1 MTYPHPQTFAL
12 TVEAG
17 PCKVG
22 EMFMLPVGRPQT
34 LGRASDNPIAI
45 PDPLLSRNH
54 CRFERIGDALWVID
68 LDSANQTLVNGLP
81 VARKQ
86 LLPGDAITV
95 GDTRLRITAEGP
107 AVAAVAAVTPVA
119 AVAAPIIDLGLNT
132 DSSGAAARH
141 NLRPILYIVAA
152 IVVLLLGATLIMTS
166 PDTGSQ
172 SANLPPPPPRDE
184 TLQIIYE
191 KIEATPESIFRYEL
205 TLSPDR
211 VLAVRIDDLS
221 QNRSIRKDKTIAPD
235 LIQDWV
241 RTIAS
246 SGFLSLDP
254 SYLAASINRG
264 ESESRDLTVIIGRR
278 VHRVRVSNR
287 KDPEAFASLRDK
299 LETFGLSEL
308 GFWALQYSADK
319 LTDLGRDALL
329 VAQKRMSERDLS
341 YGNIAAAINS
351 FREAEV
357 CLETVDPKPA
367 FFPDILNGK
376 EEAIAE
382 LTRRHKEYRFLADRA
397 INLENWEAARA
408 QLRVICELI
417 PDRSDDRH
425 REAASKLLD
434 VEKRLQA
441 RRKNR

>member
-1 MTYPHPQTFAL
+1 MTKHQTFML
-12 TVEAG
+12 TIEAG
-17 PCKVG
+17 PCKAG
-22 EMFMLPVGRPQT
+22 ETFVLTPGRAQT

-54 CRFERIGDALWVID
+54 CRFEQIGDALWVID

-86 LLPGDAITV
+86 ILPGDIVTV
-95 GDTRLRITAEGP
+95 GDTRLRVTAAEAAAAPITAI
-107 AVAAVAAVTPVA
+107 AT
-119 AVAAPIIDLGLNT
+119 PIIDLGLNA

-141 NLRPILYIVAA
+141 NLRPILYTVAA
-152 IVVLLLGATLIMTS
+152 IVVLLLGATLIMKS
-166 PDTGSQ
+166 PDS
-172 SANLPPPPPRDE
+172 SAGPTNLPPPPPRDE

-191 KIEATPESIFRYEL
+191 KVEATSESIFRYEF
-205 TLSPDR
+205 TLSPER

-221 QNRSIRKDKTIAPD
+221 QNRSIRKEKTIAPG
-235 LIQDWV
+235 LIRDWV
-241 RTIAS
+241 RTIES

-254 SYLAASINRG
+254 AYLAASITRG
-264 ESESRDLTVIIGRR
+264 AIESRDLTVIIGRR

-287 KDPEAFASLRDK
+287 KDPDAFANLRDK

-319 LTDLGRDALL
+319 LTELGRDALL
-329 VAQKRMSERDLS
+329 IAQKRMNERELS
-341 YGNIAAAINS
+341 YGNIASAINS

-367 FFPDILNGK
+367 FFPEILSGK
-376 EEAIAE
+376 EDAIAE

-397 INLENWEAARA
+397 INLKNWETARA

-425 REAASKLLD
+425 REASSKLLD

-441 RRKNR
+441 HRKNR

>member
-1 MTYPHPQTFAL
+1 MTPHQTFIL

-22 EMFMLPVGRPQT
+22 ESFMLAGGRAQT
-34 LGRASDNPIAI
+34 LGRSSDNPIAI

-54 CRFERIGDALWVID
+54 CRFERIGDTLWVTD

-86 LLPGDAITV
+86 ILPGDAVTV
-95 GDTRLRITAEGP
+95 GDTRLRVTAADAAP
-107 AVAAVAAVTPVA
+107 ATVTAAPAA
-119 AVAAPIIDLGLNT
+119 AAPIIDLGLNT
-132 DSSGAAARH
+132 DSTSAAARH
-141 NLRPILYIVAA
+141 NLRPILYTVAA
-152 IVVLLLGATLIMTS
+152 IVILILGATLIMKN
-166 PDTGSQ
+166 PGTGSKPG
-172 SANLPPPPPRDE
+172 NLPPPPPRDE

-191 KIEATPESIFRYEL
+191 KIEANAESVFRYEL
-205 TLSPDR
+205 TISPER

-221 QNRSIRKDKTIAPD
+221 QNRSISKEVTITPA
-235 LIQDWV
+235 IIRDWV
-241 RTIAS
+241 RTIES

-254 SYLAASINRG
+254 AYLAASITRG
-264 ESESRDLTVIIGRR
+264 AIESRDLTVIIGRR
-278 VHRVRVSNR
+278 VHRVRVANR
-287 KDPEAFASLRDK
+287 KDPEVFANLRDK

-308 GFWALQYSADK
+308 GIWALQYSADK
-319 LTDLGRDALL
+319 LTEMGRDALL
-329 VAQKRMSERDLS
+329 VAQKRMNERDLS
-341 YGNIAAAINS
+341 YGNIASAITS

-367 FFPDILNGK
+367 FFPEILSGK

-382 LTRRHKEYRFLADRA
+382 LTRRYKEYRFLADRA

-425 REAASKLLD
+425 REAVGKLLD
-434 VEKRLQA
+434 VEKRLQT
-441 RRKNR
+441 RRKDR

>member
-1 MTYPHPQTFAL
+1 MTHLQTFTL

-17 PCKVG
+17 PFKTG
-22 EMFMLPVGRPQT
+22 ESFVLTAGRAQT
-34 LGRASDNPIAI
+34 LGRSSDNPIAI

-81 VARKQ
+81 ISRKQ
-86 LLPGDAITV
+86 ILPGDTVTV
-95 GDTRLRITAEGP
+95 GDTRLRVTAADAAAAAP
-107 AVAAVAAVTPVA
+107 VTAV

-141 NLRPILYIVAA
+141 NLRPILYTVAA

-166 PDTGSQ
+166 SDSRP
-172 SANLPPPPPRDE
+172 ANLPPPPPRDE

-191 KIEATPESIFRYEL
+191 KIEATSESVFRYEF

-221 QNRSIRKDKTIAPD
+221 QNRSIRKEKTIAPD
-235 LIQDWV
+235 LIHDWV
-241 RTIAS
+241 RTIES

-254 SYLAASINRG
+254 AYLAASITRG
-264 ESESRDLTVIIGRR
+264 ALESRDLTVIIGRR

-287 KDPEAFASLRDK
+287 KDPDEFAGLRDK

-319 LTDLGRDALL
+319 LTELGRNALL
-329 VAQKRMSERDLS
+329 VAQKRMNERELS
-341 YGNIAAAINS
+341 YGNIASAINS

-367 FFPDILNGK
+367 FFPEILSGK
-376 EEAIAE
+376 EEAVAE
-382 LTRRHKEYRFLADRA
+382 LNRRHKEYRFLADRA
-397 INLENWEAARA
+397 INLENWEAARE
-408 QLRVICELI
+408 QLRKICELI

-425 REAASKLLD
+425 REASSKLID

-441 RRKNR
+441 HRKNR

>member
-1 MTYPHPQTFAL
+1 MTNHQTFML
-12 TVEAG
+12 TIEAG
-17 PCKVG
+17 PCRAG
-22 EMFMLPVGRPQT
+22 ETFVLTPGRPQT
-34 LGRASDNPIAI
+34 LGRSSDNPIAI

-86 LLPGDAITV
+86 ILPGDAVTV
-95 GDTRLRITAEGP
+95 GDTRLRVTA
-107 AVAAVAAVTPVA
+107 ADAAVAPVTEVA
-119 AVAAPIIDLGLNT
+119 SVTGVAPIIDLGLNT
-132 DSSGAAARH
+132 DSTSAAARH
-141 NLRPILYIVAA
+141 NLRPILYTVAA

-166 PDTGSQ
+166 PDSGSRPT
-172 SANLPPPPPRDE
+172 NLPPPPPRDE

-191 KIEATPESIFRYEL
+191 KIEASSESVFRYEF

-221 QNRSIRKDKTIAPD
+221 QNRSIRKEKTIAPG
-235 LIQDWV
+235 LIHDWV
-241 RTIAS
+241 RTIES

-254 SYLAASINRG
+254 AYLATSITRG
-264 ESESRDLTVIIGRR
+264 AIESRDLTVIIGHR

-287 KDPEAFASLRDK
+287 KDPDVFANLRDK

-319 LTDLGRDALL
+319 LTELGRDALL
-329 VAQKRMSERDLS
+329 IAQKRMNERELS
-341 YGNIAAAINS
+341 YGNIASAINS

-367 FFPDILNGK
+367 FFPEILSGK

-397 INLENWEAARA
+397 INLENWEAARS

-441 RRKNR
+441 SRKNR